1 MQSKR
6 IGITSDTH
14 GDIAGAVKAMKELGD
29 LDFIIH
35 LGDYAEDGMAIEKS
49 LGMEV
54 IGVKGNCDFHSNLPE
69 DRVLSIG
76 DKKVFV
82 THGHRYDVKWNYHK
96 LFYKGLEVE
105 ADVVL
110 FGHTHVATRFVEEG
124 ILVMNPGS
132 SSHPRGHHEKTYGLL
147 EIGESINGEI
157 LIIS

>member
-6 IGITSDTH
+6 IGIISDTH
-14 GDIAGAVKAMKELGD
+14 GDIAGAVKAMKELGS

-35 LGDYAEDGMAIEKS
+35 LGDYADDGLAIEKAV
-49 LGMEV
+49 GIEV
-54 IGVKGNCDFHSNLPE
+54 IGVKGNCDFHSTLPE
-69 DRVLSIG
+69 DRLLTID
-76 DKKVFV
+76 DKKVFI

-110 FGHTHVATRFVEEG
+110 FGHTHVAARFIEEG

-132 SSHPRGHHEKTYGLL
+132 SSQPRGHHEKTYGLL
-147 EIGESINGEI
+147 EIGESITGEI